1 VIIGKDRRASGSNLA
16 VNDLMPKRHES
27 RTVSMSPFGVPA
39 NSSPLDL
46 SGHSTFKRHG
56 ISAQSPA
63 GLLYRSG
70 DQATDETTPKSRT
83 NEAILI
89 CENNQSGFAIK
100 ESSEENIEKSQE
112 GTKQNTESKIDVSQ
126 SEEEKDLWDVPDE
139 HRSTFTGLDS
149 QIAKS
154 YVKRIGV
161 AA

>member
-1 VIIGKDRRASGSNLA
+1 MIGKNRRASTSNVA
-16 VNDLMPKRHES
+16 ESDLMPKRHES

-39 NSSPLDL
+39 KSSPFDL
-46 SGHSTFKRHG
+46 SGHSRFKRHD

-63 GLLYRSG
+63 GLLNRSG

-100 ESSEENIEKSQE
+100 ESTKENIENSQE
-112 GTKQNTESKIDVSQ
+112 GNKQNTESKIDVGQ
-126 SEEEKDLWDVPDE
+126 SDEEKDLWDVPDE
-139 HRSTFTGLDS
+139 LRSTFTGLDS